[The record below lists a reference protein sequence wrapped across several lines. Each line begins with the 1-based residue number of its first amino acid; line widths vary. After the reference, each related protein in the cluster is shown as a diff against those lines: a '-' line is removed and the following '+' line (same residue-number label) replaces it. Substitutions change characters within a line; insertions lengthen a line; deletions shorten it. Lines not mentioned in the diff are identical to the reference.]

1 MKKTI
6 KYISIIIL
14 SSLMTFTTFST
25 KVFAEETD
33 VMLDELI
40 EEGYEVLEVT
50 EDYIEVG
57 KPIEGMLGSEEL
69 ENNGIVPFAFLG
81 VTISNLRRVGTT
93 HNPSLPIR
101 TSSLVGGGST
111 SP

>member
-69 ENNGIVPFAFLG
+69 ENNGIVPFA
-81 VTISNLRRVGTT
+81 
-93 HNPSLPIR
+93 IR
-101 TSSLVGGGST
+101 
-111 SP
+111 